1 MTSTRRDSGLGVAV
15 AVVLLALNLRTVV
28 ASLPPLLDTARAD
41 LGLSATAAGLLT
53 ALPLVCFGA
62 LAPVA
67 PRLARRFGLEGLL
80 AICAAATAAGAALR
94 AVGGT
99 GGLFAGSIVAGVAVA
114 VAQAALPVFIRT
126 AHPERT
132 GPLTGAFSMAL
143 PLGAT
148 IAAASAVPLEH
159 LLGGSWRASLASWA
173 LPGVAAAVLW
183 ALRPGPGTLMTGA
196 PPPPLLGTRLAWEV
210 SLFFGVQSMAFYV
223 GLAWLPEILADSG
236 YSAGT
241 AGALQALSSVV
252 QILPAFVVPVLAARV
267 AGQAGLLVLTVAVGA
282 AAAAGLLLAP
292 GLAPLWMVAL
302 GLNQGGTLGLG
313 LILPVLRAAEPA
325 AVASLTAMMLCVGY
339 LVAAAGPWIAG
350 ALHDATGGWD
360 AALVFLLAVT
370 LLELVPGLPA
380 TWRRP
385 T

>member
-1 MTSTRRDSGLGVAV
+1 MAV

-28 ASLPPLLDTARAD
+28 ASLPPLLDTVRAD

-67 PRLARRFGLEGLL
+67 PRLARRFTLERLL
-80 AICAAATAAGAALR
+80 AICAAATAAGAGLR
-94 AVGGT
+94 GLGGT
-99 GGLFAGSIVAGVAVA
+99 AGLFTGSILAGVAVA
-114 VAQAALPVFIRT
+114 IAQAALPVFIRT
-126 AHPERT
+126 AHPDRT

-148 IAAASAVPLEH
+148 IAAVSAVPLEH
-159 LLGGSWRASLASWA
+159 AFDGSWRASMASWA
-173 LPGVAAAVLW
+173 LPCAAAAVLW
-183 ALRPGPGTLMTGA
+183 ALRPGPGTLMTGVA
-196 PPPPLLGTRLAWEV
+196 PPPLLGTRLAWEV
-210 SLFFGVQSMAFYV
+210 SLFFGVQSMAFYI

-241 AGALQALSSVV
+241 AGALQALTNVV
-252 QILPAFVVPVLAARV
+252 QIAPAFVVPVLAARM
-267 AGQAGLLVLTVAVGA
+267 AGQTALLVLAVGVGAVAAGGLLV
-282 AAAAGLLLAP
+282 AP
-292 GLAPLWMVAL
+292 DLAPLWMVAL
-302 GLNQGGTLGLG
+302 GLSQGGTLGLG

-325 AVASLTAMMLCVGY
+325 AVASLTAMTLCVGY
-339 LVAAAGPWIAG
+339 LVSAVGPWIAG

-360 AALVFLLAVT
+360 AAVVFLLAVT

-380 TWRRP
+380 VRQRAS
-385 T
+385 